1 MAVAFAPALPAR
13 FTAAKP
19 ASRTLK
25 SVRAV
30 APTRR
35 VVVAKSHTV
44 ESGEWLSSIAA
55 KYDVSI
61 TDLKAANAM
70 EDYDVVFPGQ
80 VSRRPPCVALAHTA
94 SLAGRRPRAWPAAV
108 RLCSIWGLCGRCG
121 NAAAAC

>member
-80 VSRRPPCVALAHTA
+80 EITIPSKGKSPLLLGSVVLLLVVGFAL
-94 SLAGRRPRAWPAAV
+94 V
-108 RLCSIWGLCGRCG
+108 FKKK
-121 NAAAAC
+121 